1 MTTIYLIRHA
11 QGVGNYNK
19 TFQGH
24 SDEHLSDMGE
34 KQILGLAERFKAKPI
49 DKIYCSTLL
58 RAFNTSSAIN
68 KYHDL
73 PIIALNGLKEINGGG
88 FEGKTWEEIETEY
101 PNEFDIWQNNLG
113 DFVAPDG
120 ESMKQVYDRMKDTIL
135 KIAEKNKNRKI
146 VIVSHGCAILNFLSY
161 LKGND
166 KLILDEYRFGTHS
179 GVTKIEFD
187 ENNKGKIIYRNST
200 SHLEIPIEKGEI

>member
-11 QGVGNYNK
+11 QGLGNYNK

-34 KQILGLAERFKAKPI
+34 KQILGLGKRFRGKNI

-58 RAFNTSSAIN
+58 RAFNTASAIN
-68 KYHDL
+68 TYQDL

-88 FEGKTWEEIETEY
+88 FEGKTWEEISEEY
-101 PNEFDIWQNNLG
+101 PKEYDIWQNNLG
-113 DFVAPDG
+113 DFVAPEG
-120 ESMKQVYDRMKDTIL
+120 ESMAQVYDRMKETIF
-135 KIAEKNKNRKI
+135 KIVEKNKDRKI

-161 LKGND
+161 LNGYD
-166 KLILDEYRFGTHS
+166 KLVIDEYRFGTHS

-187 ENNKGKIIYRNST
+187 DENNGKIIYRNST
-200 SHLEIPIEKGEI
+200 LHLQIQTEKGEI